1 MVKCNEYSV
10 SIMVDCYHHKWDTE
24 GCFVLSKMF
33 VPIVICIVLKILV
46 KSGVLC
52 INMILCIQPKTTS
65 ISFNFRNGHQTQM
78 GRGIVFLYIYTYLIC
93 WMDIYIS
100 QTLWNV
106 NCQPKSTC
114 PMLHVCLSGRKKWK
128 YLLSGNSWCIQNM
141 FSISLTVFYLYKP
154 GQINCY
160 KMW

>member
-78 GRGIVFLYIYTYLIC
+78 GRGIVFFIYIYLFDLLDGY
-93 WMDIYIS
+93 IYF
-100 QTLWNV
+100 TNAL
-106 NCQPKSTC
+106 KRELSTEVD
-114 PMLHVCLSGRKKWK
+114 MSYATRVSEWKKEMKILVKW
-128 YLLSGNSWCIQNM
+128 
-141 FSISLTVFYLYKP
+141 
-154 GQINCY
+154 
-160 KMW
+160 